1 MSIHKLLTYIEEFRA
16 WIGKHREAVSES
28 GQAELLN
35 QWDEELAHT
44 ERLLKVKPEL
54 PIAFLG
60 PSQQGKSSLINAMLG
75 ENILAVGGAVGAC
88 TCVITS
94 VHHRAAAGFKAE
106 IEFIT
111 LDDWRAELNAIH
123 EALSSLPSVEDDT
136 ELDREELEA
145 NQKTALEKF
154 RAVYRIDSPDRLGKL
169 LDDPEL
175 GLPQEIT
182 QAMSAGKALVLEEGN
197 AQTLR
202 NKVRRYLVGREQHA
216 DGQYWPLIS
225 RVRIYGNF
233 EILSDGV
240 VFVDLPGLN
249 DPNPAREQ
257 VTKRYL
263 EDARY
268 IWLICN
274 SQTGIDR
281 VFSQVLR
288 DDGFLFRLF
297 MEGRLNAFSVI
308 ATRADDINL
317 AAVLEQMGISPD
329 GFDGDYA
336 APLEFRRREIAAYI
350 QSHLL
355 EIARDIAARA
365 ESPEQREAF
374 LERIRAISAF
384 SVSTSAYLH
393 ASGRM
398 PLYQGMKLSPEESN
412 IPRLIQHLHSITAEH
427 SYKVQVEA
435 SSRRLHLLYDEAQRF
450 FLDQIRRIEQDSEQ
464 ARQEWNTLCKL
475 SSGAAEQARDGLQQ
489 NQIRS
494 EESLKQRCDDF
505 YQRLADL
512 DAKAAN
518 ALQKTFASWGNI
530 NWRSLQAAVKRRGEW
545 FSPSIRRELNLNRDI
560 ARAYLDL
567 LPFVWD
573 EFFGSHLSSLVE
585 DTARRTQIEIEGMAL
600 RLIGG
605 MGMLHHQPEGIRESM
620 VTSLR
625 TARESFELQSEQ
637 TVAGLTAQIQR
648 TRQSLSSGM
657 VETAAAFM
665 QRAYELASEVPP
677 GTGIKQRILDVLV
690 RQAQKQAPTLFI
702 NMRQE
707 LSEGVATLKASM
719 KPQLSRIV
727 KNGGRI
733 VNQFQ
738 QNMTNHQVLNP
749 EQRESLQAALNDLPQ
764 LDTIL

>member
-1 MSIHKLLTYIEEFRA
+1 LFT
-16 WIGKHREAVSES
+16 
-28 GQAELLN
+28 
-35 QWDEELAHT
+35 QWCEELANT
-44 ERLLKVKPEL
+44 ERLLTVKPEL

-60 PSQQGKSSLINAMLG
+60 PSQQGKSSLINALLG
-75 ENILAVGGAVGAC
+75 ENVLAVGGAVGAC

-94 VHHRAAAGFKAE
+94 VHHRTAPGFKAE

-111 LDDWRAELNAIH
+111 LDDWRAELNAIQ
-123 EALSSLPSVEDDT
+123 EALASLPPVEDDT
-136 ELDREELEA
+136 ALDREELEA
-145 NQKTALEKF
+145 NQKAALEKF
-154 RAVYRIDSPDRLGKL
+154 RAVYRVDSTDGLDKL
-169 LDDPEL
+169 LEDSEL
-175 GLPQEIT
+175 GLPYEIV
-182 QAMSAGKALVLEEGN
+182 QAMTAGRPLAVEEVN

-225 RVRIYGNF
+225 RVRIYGDF
-233 EILSDGV
+233 DILSNGV

-268 IWLICN
+268 IWLVCN

-281 VFSQVLR
+281 VFSQMLR

-317 AAVLEQMGISPD
+317 AAVLDQMGVDPD
-329 GFDGDYA
+329 DFDGDYS

-355 EIARDIAARA
+355 EIAQDIAARA
-365 ESPEQREAF
+365 ESREQREAF
-374 LERIRAISAF
+374 FERIRAIPAF

-412 IPRLIQHLHSITAEH
+412 IPRLIEHLHAITAEH

-435 SSRRLHLLYDEAQRF
+435 SSRRLHLLYEDAHRF
-450 FLDQIRRIEQDSEQ
+450 FLGQLRRIEQDSEQ
-464 ARQEWNTLCKL
+464 ARQEWATLCRL
-475 SSGAAEQARDGLQQ
+475 SAAAAERALDGLRE

-494 EESLKQRCDDF
+494 EVSLQQRCDDF
-505 YQRLADL
+505 DQRLADL
-512 DAKAAN
+512 DGKAAN
-518 ALQKTFASWGNI
+518 ALQRTFDAWGNI
-530 NWRSLQAAVKRRGEW
+530 NWRTLQAAVKRRGEW
-545 FSPSIRRELNLNRDI
+545 YSSSLRREFNLNRDL

-585 DTARRTQIEIEGMAL
+585 DTAHRTQAEIQGMAHT
-600 RLIGG
+600 LIGG
-605 MGMLHHQPEGIRESM
+605 MGMLHHQPDGIREGM
-620 VTSLR
+620 EKSLG
-625 TARESFELQSEQ
+625 TARESFGLQSEQ
-637 TVAGLTAQIQR
+637 TVAALMAQIQR
-648 TRQSLSSGM
+648 KRQSLSSGM
-657 VETAAAFM
+657 VETAAAAM
-665 QRAYELASEVPP
+665 QRAYELASKVPG
-677 GTGIKQRILDVLV
+677 GTGVKQRLLDVLV
-690 RQAQKQAPTLFI
+690 RQARQQAPHLFI

-719 KPQLSRIV
+719 KPQLARIV
-727 KNGGRI
+727 ENGERI

>member
-1 MSIHKLLTYIEEFRA
+1 MSIHNLLNYIEEFRA

-28 GQAELLN
+28 GQAELFT
-35 QWDEELAHT
+35 QWCEELANT
-44 ERLLKVKPEL
+44 ERLLTVKPEL

-60 PSQQGKSSLINAMLG
+60 PSQQGKSSLINALLG
-75 ENILAVGGAVGAC
+75 ENVLAVGGAVGAC

-94 VHHRAAAGFKAE
+94 VHHRAAPGFKAE

-111 LDDWRAELNAIH
+111 LDDWRAELNAIQ
-123 EALSSLPSVEDDT
+123 EALASLPAVEDDT
-136 ELDREELEA
+136 ALDREELEA
-145 NQKTALEKF
+145 NQKAALEKF
-154 RAVYRIDSPDRLGKL
+154 RAVYRVDSTDGLDKL
-169 LDDPEL
+169 LEDPEL
-175 GLPQEIT
+175 GLPYEIV
-182 QAMSAGKALVLEEGN
+182 QAMTAGRPLAVEEAN

-225 RVRIYGNF
+225 RVRIYGDF
-233 EILSDGV
+233 AILSNGV

-268 IWLICN
+268 VWLVCN

-297 MEGRLNAFSVI
+297 MEGRLNAFSVV

-317 AAVLEQMGISPD
+317 AAVLDQMGIDPD
-329 GFDGDYA
+329 DFDGDYS

-350 QSHLL
+350 QAHLL
-355 EIARDIAARA
+355 EIAQDIAARA
-365 ESPEQREAF
+365 ESREQREAF
-374 LERIRAISAF
+374 FERIRAIPAF

-412 IPRLIQHLHSITAEH
+412 IPRLIEHLHRITAEH

-435 SSRRLHLLYDEAQRF
+435 SSRRLHLLYEDAQRF
-450 FLDQIRRIEQDSEQ
+450 FLGQLRRIEQDSEQ
-464 ARQEWNTLCKL
+464 ARQEWATLCRL
-475 SSGAAEQARDGLQQ
+475 SADAAERALDGLRE

-494 EESLKQRCDDF
+494 EVSLQQRCDDF
-505 YQRLADL
+505 DQRLADL
-512 DAKAAN
+512 DGKAAS
-518 ALQKTFASWGNI
+518 ALQRTFDVWGNI
-530 NWRSLQAAVKRRGEW
+530 NWRTLQAAVKRRGEW
-545 FSPSIRRELNLNRDI
+545 YSSSLRREFNLNRDM

-585 DTARRTQIEIEGMAL
+585 DTAHRTQVEIQGMAHT
-600 RLIGG
+600 LIGG
-605 MGMLHHQPEGIRESM
+605 MGMLHHQPDDIRESM
-620 VTSLR
+620 EKSLG
-625 TARESFELQSEQ
+625 TARESFALQSEQ
-637 TVAGLTAQIQR
+637 TVAALMAQIQR
-648 TRQSLSSGM
+648 TRQSLTSGM
-657 VETAAAFM
+657 VETAAASM
-665 QRAYELASEVPP
+665 QRAYEMASAVPG
-677 GTGIKQRILDVLV
+677 GTGIKQRLLDVLV
-690 RQAQKQAPTLFI
+690 KQAQKQAPQLFI
-702 NMRQE
+702 SMRQE
-707 LSEGVATLKASM
+707 LSEGVATLKGSM
-719 KPQLSRIV
+719 KPQLARIV
-727 KNGGRI
+727 ENGERI

-738 QNMTNHQVLNP
+738 QNLTNHQVLNP
-749 EQRESLQAALNDLPQ
+749 ERRESLQAALDDLP
-764 LDTIL
+764 TR